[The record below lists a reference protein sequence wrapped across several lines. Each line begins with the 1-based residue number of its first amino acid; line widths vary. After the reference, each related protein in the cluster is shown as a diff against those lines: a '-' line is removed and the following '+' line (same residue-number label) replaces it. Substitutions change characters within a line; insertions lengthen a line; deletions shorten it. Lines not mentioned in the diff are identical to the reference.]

1 MRLLLLCTLLLLTT
15 TAHAEVSAVSK
26 LRYKITKDGK
36 EIGYIKA
43 ERITEGENLIYEVE
57 TKMTIKVVLNQ
68 NVNYTSR
75 AVYRGST
82 LQSSLSKSYVNGKLH
97 QTCKTVFKNG
107 RYFIKTNNN
116 DAVIARDISYSGV
129 MLYFQEPGSAALV
142 YSEMSGYD
150 NKVKKVGDATY
161 ILTNSKSGKQNH
173 YWYKGGILDRATID
187 HLLADLEIQRV
198 N

>member
-1 MRLLLLCTLLLLTT
+1 MRLLLLYTLLLFTT
-15 TAHAEVSAVSK
+15 TAYAEAPPVSK

-82 LQSSLSKSYVNGKLH
+82 LQSSLSKSYVNGKLY
-97 QTCKTVFKNG
+97 QTCKTVFQDG
-107 RYFIKTNNN
+107 RYLIKNNNN
-116 DAVIARDISYSGV
+116 DAVIARNISYSGV
-129 MLYFQEPGSAALV
+129 MLYFQEPGNATLV

-150 NKVKKVGDATY
+150 NKVKNAGNGNY
-161 ILTNSKSGKQNH
+161 ILINSKSGKQNH
-173 YWYKGGILDRATID
+173 YWYKSGILDRATID